1 MSWMRVLIKWAPA
14 ALLCLGLLGVGGEA
28 RAQYK
33 NGQIGFEGGYFLM
46 GSKTLLKEHSFL
58 LSLRGAYKGTDN
70 WWFTARAG
78 VSFRGE
84 QSAISNRTV
93 VIFNLMPVDA
103 RYYFLTDNLR
113 PFVGVGSVFNFLF
126 NQTIESS
133 VFWGPQ
139 IEAGVEFR
147 LRRDMFLG
155 FEVDAGWALVFEGPD
170 APFVTATTQLL
181 FFL

>member
-1 MSWMRVLIKWAPA
+1 MWTRLSLKWAAA

-28 RAQYK
+28 QAQYK
-33 NGQIGFEGGYFLM
+33 NGQIGFEGGYFLL
-46 GSKTLLKEHSFL
+46 GKDLGLDEHSFL
-58 LSLRGAYKGTDN
+58 LGLRGGYKGTDN

-84 QSAISNRTV
+84 QNPLANNTV
-93 VIFNLMPVDA
+93 VIFHLMPVDA
-103 RYYFLTDNLR
+103 RYYFLTDNFR
-113 PFVGVGSVFNFLF
+113 PFVGIGSTFNFLF

-133 VFWGPQ
+133 VLWGPQ
-139 IEAGVEFR
+139 VIGGVEFR

-155 FEVDAGWALVFEGPD
+155 IQVDAGYAFVFEGPD
-170 APFVTATTQLL
+170 APFVTATSQLL